1 MRRIKMNK
9 YSIITTAV
17 VTTEYIVKAKNEE
30 EAEEK
35 FYDGEYVD
43 SNELNY
49 HDEKVDNIAL
59 DEENVDG

>member
-1 MRRIKMNK
+1 
-9 YSIITTAV
+9 
-17 VTTEYIVKAKNEE
+17 VKAKNEE

-59 DEENVDG
+59 DEENVDE

>member
-1 MRRIKMNK
+1 MNN

-17 VTTEYIVKAKNEE
+17 VTTEYIVKAKNKK

-35 FYDGEYVD
+35 FYDNEYVSMD
-43 SNELNY
+43 ELNY
-49 HDEKVDNIAL
+49 HDEIVDNIAL